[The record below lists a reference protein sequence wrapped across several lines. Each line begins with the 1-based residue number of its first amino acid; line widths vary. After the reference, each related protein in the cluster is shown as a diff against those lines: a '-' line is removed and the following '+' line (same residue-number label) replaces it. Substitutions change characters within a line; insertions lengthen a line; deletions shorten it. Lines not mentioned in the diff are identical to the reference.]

1 MVGLTKFCIFFF
13 YSYSLFIGSLF
24 IQYQLRNGNVLYS
37 GEVVIKTIIALITGF
52 VGLIAALPNVQA
64 IMAAKTLGVLIYD
77 VIEREPEI

>member
-24 IQYQLRNGNVLYS
+24 IQYQLKNDNVVYS

-52 VGLIAALPNVQA
+52 VGLIAALPNV
-64 IMAAKTLGVLIYD
+64 
-77 VIEREPEI
+77 